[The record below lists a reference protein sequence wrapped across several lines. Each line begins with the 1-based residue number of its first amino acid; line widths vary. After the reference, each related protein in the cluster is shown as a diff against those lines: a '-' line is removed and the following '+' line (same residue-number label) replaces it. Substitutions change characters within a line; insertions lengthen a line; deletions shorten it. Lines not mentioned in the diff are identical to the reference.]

1 MGLYYCKKTV
11 EAHGGSITVNSC
23 VGVGSEFV
31 IKLPVGAGVDD
42 GAVSTSYI
50 DVVDG
55 MGSGSF

>member
-1 MGLYYCKKTV
+1 M
-11 EAHGGSITVNSC
+11 NSC

-42 GAVSTSYI
+42 GAVSTSDI